1 MRKGE
6 NSIIRFKGECKKY
19 LMPETYSKPC
29 QVSMIITHIENP
41 GIARICSG
49 IFRHIQGHSVILS
62 HVQAYWGILRH
73 IQALLRH
80 TELYSDIFRT
90 PSNPCI
96 YNHAVF
102 RTLTHLEPEA
112 SSKGCQICKM
122 TRHDQSPGIVRTLCN
137 HFQGCLGIFRDNS
150 CIFVFMGGRGQIFSI
165 LFWNTRKMLWFWK
178 RDPFFSCYLS
188 ASQPT
193 LGPYQVDS
201 LTNLMLITA
210 F

>member
-96 YNHAVF
+96 YNHVVF

-150 CIFVFMGGRGQIFSI
+150 CIFVFMGGGGGRSFLSFFEIREKNFRKLKTFDCVPAKHSI
-165 LFWNTRKMLWFWK
+165 SNILQCFEYT
-178 RDPFFSCYLS
+178 P
-188 ASQPT
+188 
-193 LGPYQVDS
+193 V
-201 LTNLMLITA
+201 LIIA
-210 F
+210 Q